1 MNIVNKG
8 LLKKIYNELKLDSK
22 VSQIELAR
30 KYNVSERTI
39 RRYYKI
45 LKDNGCVK
53 YIINGKDRK
62 WKVINDYSII

>member
-45 LKDNGCVK
+45 LKDNG
-53 YIINGKDRK
+53 YIVQQSSGRK
-62 WKVINDYSII
+62 TIWHIIKRFYN